1 MQSNKCCIFIR
12 CNASNSLITPQLK
25 FVCWIKA
32 PISETRHKKGSLQRK
47 KIKKYLPIPQFVS
60 LHLRYL
66 HQDKLVPGKV
76 LFKRYRRYSRTSIY
90 RHMDLLIDGMPKDQ
104 RCYNEGRPSKLSSRS
119 KRSLIREI
127 PKVWSKTNGKF
138 TLKDLRDSAAI
149 PKEISNS
156 TVSRVLYSNDYKSR
170 PTLRKGVLTEQDSRV
185 FTNKNA
191 LDINY

>member
-12 CNASNSLITPQLK
+12 CNASNSLNTPRLK

-47 KIKKYLPIPQFVS
+47 KIKKYLPIPRFVS
-60 LHLRYL
+60 LHLRCL

-76 LFKRYRRYSRTSIY
+76 LFKRYLQYSRTSIY

-170 PTLRKGVLTEQDSRV
+170 PTLRKGVLTEKDSRV
-185 FTNKNA
+185 FAN
-191 LDINY
+191 